1 MSEFYH
7 HERQN
12 SNVIKI
18 LFDVLRIVCK
28 NADMIYVKNEKS
40 SAVVNIEN
48 TDNNN
53 PYTAIGS
60 KAFLSCKNVC
70 EIKLPDTICEIGD
83 WAFAHMKELK
93 KIVIPAKNV
102 AIGREAFLDCSNL
115 EEIVIYPDETGN
127 KGLSCLLASCIT
139 ILNCYQLLDF
149 KLAAENNQEWCER
162 YDAELF
168 RYIMQPDDRDFKFY
182 IVGWFDDEC
191 EEEQLERHIEK
202 TRTEKLLLCFLR
214 LKYDLHLNEKMKE
227 RLIQYIKSCFEYSG
241 KDSAWEI
248 FRDKLS
254 DDIEY
259 VKIAANHDLLTSELK
274 SELIKYINGRNG
286 NPEIVAYLL
295 SLNEDKKSLD
305 QLFEL

>member
-1 MSEFYH
+1 
-7 HERQN
+7 
-12 SNVIKI
+12 
-18 LFDVLRIVCK
+18 
-28 NADMIYVKNEKS
+28 MIYVKNEKN

-48 TDNNN
+48 TDNND
-53 PYTAIGS
+53 PYRSIGS

-93 KIVIPAKNV
+93 KIVIPAKDV

-139 ILNCYQLLDF
+139 ILNNYQLLDF

-202 TRTEKLLLCFLR
+202 TRTEKLMLCFLR
-214 LKYDLHLNEKMKE
+214 LKYDLHLTEKMKG
-227 RLIQYIKSCFEYSG
+227 RLIQYIKSCFEYSD
-241 KDSAWEI
+241 KDSTWEI

-259 VKIAANHDLLTSELK
+259 VKIAANNDLLTSELK